1 MKVLRVLVPAVLK
14 FVTLTA
20 LLFSTPLRAGVVLPD
35 SGGFLVDDFLIFSL
49 AEINFRAGE
58 GISPHPGDPFHV
70 ASAPGQ
76 IKDEIILATGSNN
89 GPLNDNPAG
98 IDDAYRTPTG
108 DTDTTFNTIT
118 IEDGGAADPGGV
130 GEFTGDSENTWD
142 ILVATLKDF
151 LNAGGGEFVVYFN
164 MNEIGEDTLGGK
176 DLLIYAEFTL
186 SGSPTLDDITF
197 FLRDDENPGSNP
209 DQWVTTFGTICA
221 TMTAFLHTGPCTD
234 DEVNMQ
240 GAATISQNLGADNAA
255 FAAFSEDLNDLIFN
269 ADYVTLSVSSRFASL
284 NNGYEQAFILADTTV
299 TRINE
304 PYPVGLFLFG
314 LIALLVHFKTS
325 RVKPWLLK

>member
-118 IEDGGAADPGGV
+118 IEDGGDAIRDRQNRHL
-130 GEFTGDSENTWD
+130 FTLRLTKLLRGQDLKLSLFNFYSPSDKDGYLRLNIAYKIRDS
-142 ILVATLKDF
+142 LKAE
-151 LNAGGGEFVVYFN
+151 AGGNIFYGQ
-164 MNEIGEDTLGGK
+164 K
-176 DLLIYAEFTL
+176 DHSFFGQFKDNSNIFT
-186 SGSPTLDDITF
+186 
-197 FLRDDENPGSNP
+197 
-209 DQWVTTFGTICA
+209 A
-221 TMTAFLHTGPCTD
+221 LHYD
-234 DEVNMQ
+234 
-240 GAATISQNLGADNAA
+240 
-255 FAAFSEDLNDLIFN
+255 F
-269 ADYVTLSVSSRFASL
+269 
-284 NNGYEQAFILADTTV
+284 
-299 TRINE
+299 
-304 PYPVGLFLFG
+304 
-314 LIALLVHFKTS
+314 
-325 RVKPWLLK
+325 